1 MRTEEAAFHSDDA
14 LVAMIRQDDAGA
26 FEAVYNKYAAQLFHA
41 AHAILKDREACE
53 DIIQELFTDL
63 WIRRQHLNVHNLK
76 AYLFTATRN
85 NVLMTI
91 RSGKIKIDISELEQL
106 VGQSTASDG
115 ITEKELQRSIDRNV
129 AQLPQKCRTIFILSR
144 EEKLSHKEIASQ
156 LNISYK
162 TVENQMTIALK
173 RLKSSLGDF
182 MSFFL

>member
-1 MRTEEAAFHSDDA
+1 MKTGEAAFHPDDA
-14 LVAMIRQDDAGA
+14 LVEMIRRDDAGA

-63 WIRRQHLNVHNLK
+63 WTKRHHLRILHLK
-76 AYLFTATRN
+76 AYLFAATRN

-91 RSGKIKIDISELEQL
+91 RSGKVKVDISELEQL
-106 VGQSTASDG
+106 VEQSTAADVV
-115 ITEKELQRSIDRNV
+115 TEKELLQCIDRNV

-144 EEKLSHKEIASQ
+144 EQKLSHKEIASY
-156 LNISYK
+156 LNISSK

-173 RLKSSLGDF
+173 RLRSSLGDF